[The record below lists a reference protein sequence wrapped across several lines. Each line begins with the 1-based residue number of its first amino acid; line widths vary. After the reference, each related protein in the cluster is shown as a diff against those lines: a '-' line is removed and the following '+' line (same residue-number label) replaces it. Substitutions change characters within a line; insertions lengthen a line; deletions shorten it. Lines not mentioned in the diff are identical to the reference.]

1 MSELGSLSECM
12 VDSDAATKTRA
23 RRLRRKALAASIA
36 FEAVVVAGL
45 ILWPLLTVAV
55 LPSQAIVTPLPPFRG
70 IREPQQAS
78 HPRPRTNVDPAP
90 NPQPVVIPV
99 VIPQSIATGP
109 DPEPPSIG
117 EMNGQTG
124 PGIEEG
130 FPVGAPIE
138 IERPRSQPRPQ
149 NRPVIRSREVM
160 EAMLIH
166 RVQPEYPQAAKWIHL
181 AGTVVLR
188 ARIGTDGEVHELET
202 VSGNPLLAQAARAAV
217 LQWRYRPTML
227 NGQAV
232 EVETQI
238 TVNFVMNAN

>member
-1 MSELGSLSECM
+1 MSELGSLSECL

-36 FEAVVVAGL
+36 FEALVVAGL
-45 ILWPLLTVAV
+45 MLWPLVTLGV
-55 LPSQAIVTPLPPFRG
+55 LPAELAITPVPPYHG
-70 IREPQQAS
+70 DE
-78 HPRPRTNVDPAP
+78 RPRVVQHHNEHPGWTRPTNGAHEVL
-90 NPQPVVIPV
+90 QPPRIPTHTF
-99 VIPQSIATGP
+99 TGP
-109 DPEPPSIG
+109 DPEAPNLGLGAP
-117 EMNGQTG
+117 TG
-124 PGIEEG
+124 PGISTG
-130 FPVGAPIE
+130 FDDGGPIQ
-138 IERPRSQPRPQ
+138 IERPRPQPP
-149 NRPVIRSREVM
+149 NRPVVRSGEVM
-160 EAMLIH
+160 NALLTH
-166 RVQPEYPQAAKWIHL
+166 RVEPEYPQAAKWIHL

-238 TVNFVMNAN
+238 TVNFVMNTN